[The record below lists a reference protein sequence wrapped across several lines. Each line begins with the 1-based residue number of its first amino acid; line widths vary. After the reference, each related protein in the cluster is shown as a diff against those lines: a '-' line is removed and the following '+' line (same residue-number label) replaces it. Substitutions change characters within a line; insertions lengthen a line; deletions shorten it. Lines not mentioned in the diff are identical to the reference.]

1 MEFTRWY
8 DKDEQLKA
16 LMQTLEHVNDD
27 IKLSVAADL
36 LQMVLK
42 SKCPNTDDFIDDL
55 NAEYLP
61 VRRRWYDRFETL
73 HSTVEIIKNTEGDEK
88 RELIKEIMYSI
99 FYFTNCKITEDE
111 E

>member
-36 LQMVLK
+36 LQMVLE

-99 FYFTNCKITEDE
+99 FYFTNCKIAEDE